1 MSFKKM
7 RTALRVLGVGMFC
20 AAALALNGAQA
31 GVHDWVYEEGRRV
44 NGVAHTMKLR
54 VAPPVSAGNR
64 AGRGDRA
71 ARVGGRR
78 GGPQSRVP
86 DRRFGQ
92 APDREPTYRVD
103 VLQKEGART
112 VRRTQVRA
120 PESWPQTMSLKIAEA
135 IVDAPMAG
143 PHARSTKTNH
153 CQRWVKL
160 SDEFG
165 VRVFCDDALAENKY
179 LIHLSASVSGVV
191 SGVRKKY

>member
-1 MSFKKM
+1 MSFKSIQ
-7 RTALRVLGVGMFC
+7 TTLRVLGVGMFC
-20 AAALALNGAQA
+20 VAALAVDGAQA
-31 GVHDWVYEEGRRV
+31 GVNDWVYEEGRRV

-54 VAPPVSAGNR
+54 VAPQVNA
-64 AGRGDRA
+64 GDRA

-135 IVDAPMAG
+135 IVDAPMAA
-143 PHARSTKTNH
+143 PNARSTKTDH

-191 SGVRKKY
+191 SRVEKKY